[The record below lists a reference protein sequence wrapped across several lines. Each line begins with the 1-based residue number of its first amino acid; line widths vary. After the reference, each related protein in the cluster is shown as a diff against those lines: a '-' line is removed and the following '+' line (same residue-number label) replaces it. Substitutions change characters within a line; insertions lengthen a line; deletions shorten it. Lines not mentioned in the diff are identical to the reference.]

1 MFAKAAQ
8 YQGKKKKKK
17 KIRSTIC
24 FVFVWNLTITQQEIL
39 YTANQLH

>member
-8 YQGKKKKKK
+8 YQGKKKEKKL
-17 KIRSTIC
+17 RSTIC
-24 FVFVWNLTITQQEIL
+24 FVFVWNLTVTQQEIL

>member
-8 YQGKKKKKK
+8 YQGKKK

-24 FVFVWNLTITQQEIL
+24 FVFVWNLAVTQQEIL